1 MKKTIVVTAALLA
14 GFCSASNAQGYY
26 PQQQQPSM
34 RVQIAEMNAP
44 RTILQRGLGDLI
56 AFMSENR
63 QPTKEALAEYLDT
76 QIAPYFDFA
85 YMARW
90 AGGPRWT
97 NMTTAEKLRMESQ
110 IKQMFL
116 STLAEKL
123 SNFGDQQVRV
133 LRPRRGQGNEV
144 SIDVAIMNAR
154 GYPARLKFRFYYSR
168 NGWRIFDVAAN
179 GSSATMYY
187 RKLFNRSPEPRGR
200 SGWTGRP

>member
-14 GFCSASNAQGYY
+14 GFCSASIAQGYY
-26 PQQQQPSM
+26 PQQQPSM

-123 SNFGDQQVRV
+123 ANFGDQQVRV
-133 LRPRRGQGNEV
+133 LRPRRGQGSEV

-179 GSSATMYY
+179 GSSATMHY
-187 RKLFNRSPEPRGR
+187 RKLFNRSPQPGGR
-200 SGWTGRP
+200 SGWKGMP